1 MLHPQKP
8 TEGEEEMTLSRLRSK
23 TAGFTLIELLVVIAI
38 IGILAAVAVPSYLD
52 YAKRAKYSEVV
63 NATAPFK
70 VAVEACYITRG
81 NLTDCDSGFY
91 GVPAA
96 ITGGDGHLND
106 LAVADGVI
114 TADGDSATFG
124 PATGAEYTF
133 ILTPSIPGTAGKGA
147 SLTWAASGTCQGV
160 GLCQ

>member
-1 MLHPQKP
+1 MKI
-8 TEGEEEMTLSRLRSK
+8 SDLRARTS
-23 TAGFTLIELLVVIAI
+23 GFTLIELLVVIAI

-70 VAVEACYITRG
+70 VAVETCYITRG
-81 NLTDCDSGFY
+81 NLTDCDSGAY

-96 ITGGDGHLND
+96 ITGGDGYLGG
-106 LAVADGVI
+106 LSVADGVI
-114 TADGDSATFG
+114 TAYGDNTSFG
-124 PATGAEYTF
+124 LDSGTGTEYDF
-133 ILTPSIPGTAGKGA
+133 VLTPSIPGTAGKGA

>member
-1 MLHPQKP
+1 MKI
-8 TEGEEEMTLSRLRSK
+8 SDLRARTS
-23 TAGFTLIELLVVIAI
+23 GFTLIELLVVIAI

-70 VAVEACYITRG
+70 VAVETCYITRG
-81 NLTDCDSGFY
+81 NLTDCDSGAY

-96 ITGGDGHLND
+96 ITGGDGYLND
-106 LAVADGVI
+106 LAVTDGVI
-114 TADGDSATFG
+114 TADGDGATFDYS
-124 PATGAEYTF
+124 TGTTEYTF

-147 SLTWAASGTCQGV
+147 SLTWVASGTCQGV

>member
-1 MLHPQKP
+1 MNP
-8 TEGEEEMTLSRLRSK
+8 SRLHKK

-52 YAKRAKYSEVV
+52 YAKRAKYSEIV

-81 NLTDCDSGFY
+81 NLTDCDSGAY

-96 ITGGDGHLND
+96 
-106 LAVADGVI
+106 VADGTGAGYLNSISVADGII
-114 TADGDSATFG
+114 TADGDGGTFG
-124 PATGAEYTF
+124 YSTGTTEYTY
-133 ILTPSIPGTAGKGA
+133 ILTPTTATSGA
-147 SLTWAASGTCQGV
+147 SLTWAATGTCSTPGY
-160 GLCQ
+160 C

>member
-1 MLHPQKP
+1 LKRNVCLLVRTFALLHDSPSDTPPRRRK
-8 TEGEEEMTLSRLRSK
+8 MKLSRLR
-23 TAGFTLIELLVVIAI
+23 TGMAGFTLIELLVVIAI

-70 VAVEACYITRG
+70 VAVETCYITRG
-81 NLTDCDSGFY
+81 NLTDCDSGAY

-96 ITGGDGHLND
+96 I
-106 LAVADGVI
+106 
-114 TADGDSATFG
+114 
-124 PATGAEYTF
+124 
-133 ILTPSIPGTAGKGA
+133 
-147 SLTWAASGTCQGV
+147 TCQGV

>member
-1 MLHPQKP
+1 MK
-8 TEGEEEMTLSRLRSK
+8 LSRLR
-23 TAGFTLIELLVVIAI
+23 TGMAGFTLIELLVVIAI

-70 VAVEACYITRG
+70 VAVETCYITRG
-81 NLTDCDSGFY
+81 NLTDCDSGAY
-91 GVPAA
+91 GVPAL
-96 ITGGDGHLND
+96 ITGGDGHLNG

-124 PATGAEYTF
+124 LAYTF
-133 ILTPSIPGTAGKGA
+133 VLTPSIPGTAGKGA